1 MKVFITG
8 ILGSVGTL
16 LEQTLKEKGFEVFG
30 NDIKKDIKRNYL
42 WKATEDLTAEDLA
55 PYDVIIYA
63 SEPTADRPLGNAS
76 PSFIMT
82 RAFLPLHRVLSYFV
96 KNVYRDLKFIYLSS
110 FNALYGNKVIS
121 LTTRPSPTNFYGW
134 MKASEE
140 LLVET
145 YKRMY
150 PYVDNKLFI
159 TRVSSAYGPGM
170 RLDEMIAQMIIQ
182 ALTKEYVVVR
192 SPFAKRIWTYNKNV
206 AEYYVKFLEE
216 IDSRDRFIY
225 HLVGDKDFTQPLT
238 NLEIAKWILDIIGY
252 KDKTIG
258 LGEIEQGEENV
269 DFTVEQDP
277 FWNPQYTFEEGI
289 KATLDY
295 VKNVLDHQ

>member
-1 MKVFITG
+1 M
-8 ILGSVGTL
+8 
-16 LEQTLKEKGFEVFG
+16 
-30 NDIKKDIKRNYL
+30 

-63 SEPTADRPLGNAS
+63 SEPTADRPLGNSS
-76 PSFIMT
+76 PSFVMS
-82 RAFLPLHRVLSYFV
+82 RAFLPLQRILDYFIRNSHRDISL
-96 KNVYRDLKFIYLSS
+96 IYLSS
-110 FNALYGNKVIS
+110 FNALYGEKEIS
-121 LTTRPSPTNFYGW
+121 LATRPSPTNFYGW

-150 PYVDNKLFI
+150 TSLAKRLYV

-182 ALTKEYVVVR
+182 ALTKDSVLVR
-192 SPFAKRIWTYNKNV
+192 SPTAKRIWTYNKNV

-238 NLEIAKWILDIIGY
+238 NIEIAKWILDIIGY
-252 KDKTIG
+252 KNKPIV
-258 LGEIEQGEENV
+258 LGETELGEENV
-269 DFTVEQDP
+269 DFTVNPDP
-277 FWNPQYTFEEGI
+277 LWNPKYTFEEGI
-289 KATLDY
+289 KATYEY
-295 VKNVLDHQ
+295 VKKVIA